1 MTVFPPY
8 APDKLSY
15 DLGSYP
21 IVTQDGWAGGAV
33 RFRTGAART
42 QHELILAFRFL
53 TAAAANQIR
62 DHYRDQYSG
71 AVPFQLGS
79 ITYSSS
85 LYWVYA
91 EPPEE
96 VHRSGGLIDVAVRL
110 RSVR

>member
-1 MTVFPPY
+1 MAVFPPY
-8 APDKLSY
+8 APDERSY

-21 IVTQDGWAGGAV
+21 VVRQDGWAGGTV
-33 RFRTGAART
+33 RFRTGATRT
-42 QHELILAFRFL
+42 QRELILTFRFL
-53 TAAAANQIR
+53 IAAAANQIR
-62 DHYRDQYSG
+62 NHYRGQYSG
-71 AVPFQLGS
+71 TVPFQLGS
-79 ITYSSS
+79 ITYDSS